1 MTSPAFP
8 CHGLAGPS
16 TNYAWNESAIFAHS
30 GSTPAD
36 VAGTAQEAARCFGP
50 TTETRE
56 PLISCIMPTADR
68 RVFVPQ
74 AIQCFL
80 QQDYA
85 NRELIVVDDG
95 TDLIADLMPPDPRLR
110 YVRLEGKH
118 TIGAKRN
125 LACQEAKG
133 EIIVH
138 WDDDDWMANW
148 RLSYQVASL
157 LKDQADLCGLDKVL
171 HYDIKSGQAW
181 QYIYPEGRRPWVAGN
196 TLCYTKAF
204 WQRNPFPDLNVGED
218 TRFLWSHR
226 PKHILTLQDVTF
238 YIALI
243 HPGNTSPKQLQDGCW
258 HAYPAGEV
266 RKLMGR
272 DWTFDTDH

>member
-1 MTSPAFP
+1 
-8 CHGLAGPS
+8 
-16 TNYAWNESAIFAHS
+16 
-30 GSTPAD
+30 
-36 VAGTAQEAARCFGP
+36 
-50 TTETRE
+50 
-56 PLISCIMPTADR
+56 MPTADR
-68 RVFVPQ
+68 REFVPQ

-95 TDLIADLMPPDPRLR
+95 IDVVADLIPPGPRIR

-157 LKDQADLCGLDKVL
+157 LKEQADLCGLDKVL
-171 HYDIKSGQAW
+171 YYDPRSGQAW
-181 QYIYPEGRRPWVAGN
+181 QYIYPKGRRPWVAGN

-204 WQRNPFPDLNVGED
+204 WQGNPFPDMNVGED
-218 TRFLWSHR
+218 TRFLWSNH
-226 PKHILTLQDVTF
+226 PKNMLTLQDVAF

-258 HAYPAGEV
+258 HSYPIAEV
-266 RKLMGR
+266 RKLMGG
-272 DWTFDTDH
+272 DWTFYADLLQCR